1 MAKGIRHDYK
11 LKAPLA
17 DSAGRPFRR
26 RHVAA
31 VVSTAVLAGLVVLW
45 VGDPVE
51 GKQAADTRSVSAPVE
66 QRLVLPPPSA
76 SEDRP
81 SALPSSPPLQVSSQ
95 PSLQPSLQPS
105 AQAPGDAPQPLLG
118 PLVLDRQP
126 GTEAQVDPET
136 PGEQMLI
143 EVRPGDSLDRLFR
156 RHELSVADLHSLLSL
171 AEVEPHLRRIRPGDV
186 FQIVREGSAVLSL
199 QRRIDETRSLRVDA
213 AEEGYRA
220 SFLEHPVEIRRARAT
235 GQIDSSFYA
244 AGLAAGL
251 SDGTIMRLAGIY
263 AWDIDFALEIR
274 RGDWFTVVYEEI
286 WQDGEKLRDG
296 QIVAVEFNN
305 RGRSFRAVRFAD
317 EEGRPD
323 YYTPEGQ
330 SMRKAFLRAPVDFK
344 RVSSN
349 FNPNR
354 LHPILK
360 TRRPHRGVDYA
371 ARTGTPIMAAGDGKV
386 IAAGNRSGYGKAVE
400 LQHGGNVTTL
410 YAHMSRIATRTGRRV
425 KQGDVI
431 GYVGM
436 TGLATA
442 PHLHYEYRVNGVHKN
457 PRTVELPHAEPVPE
471 ARRAEFV
478 RVAAPLI
485 RELDGLSNALR
496 LAAAD

>member
-1 MAKGIRHDYK
+1 MGRVVSGVRHDYK
-11 LKAPLA
+11 PKASVAATPRRRLPRGLRFDRAWLERLRPAGPL
-17 DSAGRPFRR
+17 SR

-31 VVSTAVLAGLVVLW
+31 VVSLAVCAGLAGLWMDEPAIGKTENPAEEQESSRVTALPLPLPARSDVLAQGPARDAALPVEAGDAEALSEPPAPVVPDPVKRVVL
-45 VGDPVE
+45 
-51 GKQAADTRSVSAPVE
+51 
-66 QRLVLPPPSA
+66 
-76 SEDRP
+76 
-81 SALPSSPPLQVSSQ
+81 
-95 PSLQPSLQPS
+95 
-105 AQAPGDAPQPLLG
+105 
-118 PLVLDRQP
+118 
-126 GTEAQVDPET
+126 
-136 PGEQMLI
+136 
-143 EVRPGDSLDRLFR
+143 EVRSGDSLDRLFR
-156 RHELSVADLHSLLSL
+156 RNELSVGDLHRLLDL
-171 AEVEPHLRRIRPGDV
+171 KEVAPHLKRIQPGDTIEV
-186 FQIVREGSAVLSL
+186 AHDGPSVLSL
-199 QRRIDETRSLRVDA
+199 TRRIDENRSLLVEAGDA
-213 AEEGYRA
+213 GYEA

-235 GQIDSSFYA
+235 GRITSSFYA

-442 PHLHYEYRVNGVHKN
+442 PHLHYEYRINGVHKN

-471 ARRAEFV
+471 ARRAEFA

>member
-1 MAKGIRHDYK
+1 MTNGIRHDYK
-11 LKAPLA
+11 LKTAPGGGPGG
-17 DSAGRPFRR
+17 SIRR
-26 RHVAA
+26 RHVAV
-31 VVSTAVLAGLVVLW
+31 VVSAVVLAGLVMLW
-45 VGDPVE
+45 VDDPAQ
-51 GKQAADTRSVSAPVE
+51 GKQTADTQKAAVAATQPLR
-66 QRLVLPPPSA
+66 LPPHA
-76 SEDRP
+76 SPGESLAEP
-81 SALPSSPPLQVSSQ
+81 LPEATPVAPL
-95 PSLQPSLQPS
+95 PLPEPE
-105 AQAPGDAPQPLLG
+105 PEPQP
-118 PLVLDRQP
+118 QP
-126 GTEAQVDPET
+126 EI

-156 RHELSVADLHSLLSL
+156 RHDLSVADLHRLLGL
-171 AEVEPHLRRIRPGDV
+171 ADVEPHLRRIRPGDV
-186 FQIVREGSAVLSL
+186 FEIVHDGPAVLSL
-199 QRRIDETRSLRVDA
+199 QRRIDETRSLRVDYA
-213 AEEGYRA
+213 DEGYKA
-220 SFLEHPVEIRRARAT
+220 SFLDHPVEIRRARAT
-235 GQIDSSFYA
+235 GQIDSSFYV

-296 QIVAVEFNN
+296 QIVAVEFSN
-305 RGRSFRAVRFAD
+305 RGRSFRAVRFPD
-317 EEGRPD
+317 EDGRPD
-323 YYTPEGQ
+323 YYTPDGQ

-410 YAHMSRIATRTGRRV
+410 YAHMSRIATRTGKRV

-457 PRTVELPHAEPVPE
+457 PRTVELPHAEPVPA
-471 ARRAEFV
+471 ARRAEFAA
-478 RVAAPLI
+478 VAAPLI
-485 RELDGLSNALR
+485 RELDGLSNSVR